1 MRLSRVRPCRTGAF
15 ATGAFAAALLLGACA
30 SPGMPPGGPPD
41 VAAPVLQSVS
51 PDSGAVRVRASS
63 VTLRFDEVISE
74 RTSGGGG
81 GAGAAGT
88 LAALILLSPGDGRER
103 VNWRRTALE
112 IEPRDGFRANTT
124 YRLTLLPGLVDL
136 RGNVRRESHAV
147 VFTTGDS
154 LTNGEIT
161 GAVFDWAAG
170 RAAPLAR
177 IEAFTGADSTFR
189 WVTRADSS
197 GRFALRDLGPDTY
210 HVRAWIDQTPNRVL
224 DRRESF
230 DSLTV
235 TLEGQATNDFYVFG
249 HDTIGPRI
257 ETVTPVD
264 STALRIRF
272 DQAVALT
279 WTPDSLA
286 MVLQRADSTRIAVRI
301 PMTAARFDSL
311 TAAARTAAD
320 SADTTRA
327 TPRSPAAA
335 RPQVTPARA
344 AADTL
349 PPGPVFGRR
358 IPAQEWIVPLVAP
371 LMPGEF
377 RLKAVNVE
385 GLTGAIQS
393 SERQFR
399 VREPAAPTKSDS
411 TAAPAPRPPRP

>member
-1 MRLSRVRPCRTGAF
+1 MRLSRVRSFRTGAF
-15 ATGAFAAALLLGACA
+15 RSGACAAALWLGACA

-41 VAAPVLQSVS
+41 VAAPALQSVS

-63 VTLRFDEVISE
+63 VTLRFDEVLSE

-81 GAGAAGT
+81 GAGAIGT
-88 LAALILLSPGDGRER
+88 LDALILLSPGDGNER
-103 VNWRRTALE
+103 VRWRRTALE
-112 IEPRDGFRANTT
+112 IEPRGGFRANTT

-136 RGNVRRESHAV
+136 RGNILRESHAV

-154 LTNGEIT
+154 LTSGEIT
-161 GAVFDWAAG
+161 GAIFDWAAG

-197 GRFALRDLGPDTY
+197 GRFALRDLRADTY

-224 DRRESF
+224 DRREAF

-235 TLEGQATNDFYVFG
+235 TLNGRATNDFYVFG

-272 DQAVALT
+272 DQAVGLA

-286 MVLQRADSTRIAVRI
+286 VVLQSADSTRVAVRT

-311 TAAARTAAD
+311 TTASRAAAD
-320 SADTTRA
+320 SADTTRTA
-327 TPRSPAAA
+327 PRPVAA
-335 RPQVTPARA
+335 RSQVTPARP

-349 PPGPVFGRR
+349 RPGPAFGRR

-377 RLKAVNVE
+377 RLRALDVE
-385 GLTGAIQS
+385 GLAGARQS
-393 SERQFR
+393 SERVFR
-399 VREPAAPTKSDS
+399 VREPAPPAPRDS